1 MVVHIDYEGMG
12 EFLRSAEM
20 QAAMHTLAEGF
31 MQRAIATAPV
41 DENGPH
47 PGRYKA
53 SFHVESGVRRNKTAR
68 AYGKV
73 INDSPEAFFVEFG
86 TKNNPRHRTLGKAFG
101 ASLE

>member
-1 MVVHIDYEGMG
+1 VTVHIDYEGLG
-12 EFLRSAEM
+12 QLLRSPEM
-20 QAAMHTLAEGF
+20 QAAMHTLAVGF

-41 DENGPH
+41 DEDGPH

-53 SFHVESGVRRNKTAR
+53 SFRVESGVQHNTTAR
-68 AYGKV
+68 AYGRV